1 MSVAAAVAKMSAGR
15 VEITFARMADILGG
29 RAERTDVVFFVVEAQ
44 RVTTRL
50 TSGVGVGGGRTAL
63 PLVRM
68 NMHARAKE
76 KEEVLGAPLA
86 LVVGSASPLA
96 ATHGTSLT

>member
-1 MSVAAAVAKMSAGR
+1 MLVAAAVAKMSAR
-15 VEITFARMADILGG
+15 RAEITFARMAGILGG
-29 RAERTDVVFFVVEAQ
+29 RAERTDALLLMVETT
-44 RVTTRL
+44 RVTAVL
-50 TSGVGVGGGRTAL
+50 ALGAGVGGGRTAL

-86 LVVGSASPLA
+86 LVVGSAAPVA
-96 ATHGTSLT
+96 VTDGTSLT